1 MSRQQKLGTQTET
14 SRRPFFSL
22 LWKAQI
28 LVICYL
34 WLVSISGCVGYGQQ
48 QQQQQQDQRS
58 TVAGIYE
65 QVSKNFE
72 QNPRDANAR
81 FLLGWFYITQQGNG
95 GVSNSNPGLEL
106 LKSCF
111 DLATVDQEL
120 GTIDPLKGFLAASLL
135 GRYLQQLK
143 DTDGSSYYL
152 NIALMI
158 SKAKGSP
165 FQDIGEICTHLQL
178 ATQLDPYP
186 ISSQAVDQALARS
199 ETWANSLLDIF
210 EKNPHADA
218 DADAYLNEEWM
229 GNNVPGFKTDPYIH
243 CVPSLFPLS
252 FYYRANTADVA
263 HRHFKLTS
271 LVFPK
276 LLYTAKFV
284 AEWDKEQQQQQRL
297 EAEAEAEALKDDK
310 TPGAVYR
317 PRLYPKCI
325 DRKIK
330 LGVISST
337 LSQGHS
343 VAEDFGGIL
352 QRLDRSVFDV
362 TYLYV
367 HENST
372 PAQADGF
379 LTANQEDRL
388 VHYQKHADE
397 VTVADG
403 AWVRRIGR
411 EIETLEL
418 DMLLYLDMTMGT
430 IVRRLGMERLA
441 PVQLNTH
448 GHPVT
453 SGHPRAT
460 IQHFVSWAEAE
471 LPYEESRTHYTE
483 ELQLIPKGK
492 LHQYYTPRVVVV
504 QNGNGPSGSGS
515 GSGTRISR
523 ITGMPFD
530 HFTRK
535 DFREFPPFLQ
545 SSTPEDDLNLYV
557 CMQKPFKLFPEFD
570 ELVCGI
576 LQKDP
581 KGHAILHGDD
591 QTGHTNRFVQRM
603 TAAGCDMR
611 RVHFL
616 SSLPSHELLALY
628 KTASVILD
636 SYPAGGC
643 TTTREALE
651 LGKAIVTW
659 PARLLGGR
667 WTLGLFNIIG
677 MNEDTKSRLVA
688 NSKEEYISK
697 AVELGTNRLM
707 RDAVELEIQK
717 TIPSLFGREEAVQE
731 WEKILMRVS
740 PVKHC
745 DTPVEN
751 EKGGE
756 SNEL

>member
-1 MSRQQKLGTQTET
+1 MPRQRKLGTETET
-14 SRRPFFSL
+14 RWPFFSL

-34 WLVSISGCVGYGQQ
+34 WLVSISGCVGYGQLLQ
-48 QQQQQQDQRS
+48 QQEQRSES
-58 TVAGIYE
+58 TVAGISIYE

-72 QNPRDANAR
+72 ENPRDANAR

-95 GVSNSNPGLEL
+95 NGISNSNPGLEL

-120 GTIDPLKGFLAASLL
+120 GNSDPLKGFVAASLL

-143 DTDGSSYYL
+143 DTDGSTYYL

-158 SKAKGSP
+158 SKDKGSP

-199 ETWANSLLDIF
+199 ETWANSLLDLF
-210 EKNPHADA
+210 EKNP

-229 GNNVPGFKTDPYIH
+229 GNNVPGFTADPYIH
-243 CVPSLFPLS
+243 CVPSIFPLS

-263 HRHFKLTS
+263 YRHFKLTS

-284 AEWDKEQQQQQRL
+284 AEWDKEQQQRL
-297 EAEAEAEALKDDK
+297 EAEALKDDK
-310 TPGAVYR
+310 TPGAVYEYVYPR
-317 PRLYPKCI
+317 ARLYPTCI
-325 DRKIK
+325 DRKIKIK

-372 PAQADGF
+372 PAQADDF
-379 LTANQEDRL
+379 LTANQEDKL
-388 VHYQKHADE
+388 VHYQKHDDE

-411 EIETLEL
+411 EIETLEF

-441 PVQLNTH
+441 PVQINTH

-453 SGHPRAT
+453 SGHPRTT

-504 QNGNGPSGSGS
+504 QNGNGNGPS

-530 HFTRK
+530 HLTRK

-616 SSLPSHELLALY
+616 SSLPSHKLLALY

-677 MNEDTKSRLVA
+677 MSEDTKSRLVA

-697 AVELGTNRLM
+697 AVELGTNRST
-707 RDAVELEIQK
+707 RAAVKLEIQK